1 MKGNNPLLI
10 PMLYGWERYKI
21 HCQNH
26 IVYKFVLWCY
36 FYNVNFIEF
45 SPMIFFRQIA
55 KQRPSYKKVI
65 FYRTPCARRLRNL
78 NEVEEYLQTTDSQL
92 TIDLFCFDF
101 NLHTDSEFVPIKVIM
116 SDF

>member
-1 MKGNNPLLI
+1 MDL
-10 PMLYGWERYKI
+10 
-21 HCQNH
+21 
-26 IVYKFVLWCY
+26 
-36 FYNVNFIEF
+36 IEF
-45 SPMIFFRQIA
+45 SPMIYFRQIA

-101 NLHTDSEFVPIKVIM
+101 TLHTDSEFVPIKVSV
-116 SDF
+116 SDFW